1 MRRRR
6 FTTTRPG
13 RGGHKRPTHL
23 LSPRPSSGRGRV
35 ADPSLPTVLVS
46 TADRFVSAA
55 ADAIATRIANV
66 IEARGRCRLVL
77 AGGGTPRPIY
87 EALVGREDVA
97 WSAVDFF
104 WGDERAVGPDHEQ
117 SNYRMARE
125 ALLDPLGVSDAHV
138 FRIEGE
144 RSAAEACDAYAV
156 TLGDSPLDV
165 VLLGMGGDGHTAS
178 LFPGDPAS
186 VEMTAAVVVTL
197 SPKPPAVRISLSL
210 STINAAKHV
219 VLLVAG
225 SGKAER
231 LAQVWREL
239 ADGPQ
244 LPAARVRPTDGEL
257 LWLLDDAAAAAL
269 PQQVIP

>member
-1 MRRRR
+1 M
-6 FTTTRPG
+6 
-13 RGGHKRPTHL
+13 
-23 LSPRPSSGRGRV
+23 
-35 ADPSLPTVLVS
+35 ADLSLPTVLVS
-46 TADRFVSAA
+46 PEDRFVSAA
-55 ADAIATRIANV
+55 ADAIATRIASV

-87 EALVGREDVA
+87 EALACREQLA
-97 WSAVDFF
+97 WSEVDFF

-125 ALLDPLGVSDAHV
+125 VLLEPLGVSDAHV

-144 RSAAEACDAYAV
+144 RPAAEACDAYVA

-186 VEMTAAVVVTL
+186 VEMTASVVVTN

-210 STINAAKHV
+210 PTLNAAKHV
-219 VLLVAG
+219 IVLVAG
-225 SGKAER
+225 SGKADR

-239 ADGPQ
+239 ANGPRQ
-244 LPAARVRPTDGEL
+244 LPVARVRPTDGEL

-269 PQQVIP
+269 PQQVNP